1 MATVVC
7 YKDNKTGEEYLSYYT
22 YKTPEEAKKEVDKI
36 NKEKPEKL
44 WNGEPAFCDERTYFV
59 DEQEE
64 MY

>member
-22 YKTPEEAKKEVDKI
+22 YKSPKEAQEEVDKI
-36 NKEKPEKL
+36 NEEKPEKL
-44 WNGEPAFCDERTYFV
+44 WNGEPALCDERTYFV